1 MAGDT
6 PTPTAS
12 TVGANTATARLQA
25 RIQELEAQL
34 AAKQPKTPKPQIFD
48 GKRSELKN
56 FLTQMD
62 MHIAINGASLS
73 TEESKVIF
81 VATCLTREAF
91 QWIEPTG
98 SAQQLAV
105 RFKQIAMV
113 LDYDDE
119 VLIGMFEN
127 MLKEE
132 VQMELIKMDRPDDID
147 EFIEQA
153 VKIDNKFYE
162 MKQKRREMQG
172 WRKHGTMPT
181 PRNHHRTNQN
191 QRKYDPYEPMPME
204 LDATAEQKK
213 FSKKPG
219 DKSNVEC
226 YNCHKKGHY
235 ARECKSP
242 KQERQLKATRFNEE
256 DQENYAEWD

>member
-91 QWIEPTG
+91 QWIEP
-98 SAQQLAV
+98 
-105 RFKQIAMV
+105 V
-113 LDYDDE
+113 LR
-119 VLIGMFEN
+119 
-127 MLKEE
+127 EE